1 MMKFTVVLLCMLSCY
16 GCSTAEL
23 NTFLY
28 GKPNGRPGWVPP
40 QATGWGV
47 AHIISDPPG
56 AKIEIN
62 DNYIG
67 VTPIDANLWYQNWA
81 MIRIVANPVLP
92 GQYLQNKLL
101 MVPPIPQTIY
111 FNMNLVPTGNDIN
124 VNINK

>member
-1 MMKFTVVLLCMLSCY
+1 MKYGLALLFVLSCC
-16 GCSTAEL
+16 GCSTTEL

-28 GKPNGRPGWVPP
+28 GDPVGRPAWVPA
-40 QATGWGV
+40 QATGWGI

-56 AKIEIN
+56 AKIEVN
-62 DNYIG
+62 DSYAGI
-67 VTPIDANLWYQNWA
+67 TPLDVPLWYQNWA

-101 MVPPIPQTIY
+101 TVPPIPQTIY